1 MRSPAAPD
9 GPHAGACV
17 LVLQSHLRPGPW
29 VVRSLERAGFRVVG
43 ASDRALTGVRLARH
57 AAHAD
62 VPSPSAGAAAFV
74 AAVRRAVGRFGVD
87 VILPLSESALAAI
100 AERGGDDLVG
110 RLAGPTREQYRLL
123 ADKERLGAL
132 AVRLGVGV
140 MPGVIVGGEGAPPA
154 PLPEPPVIVK
164 PLASASTASGEVVYL
179 RPVFAATAG
188 ERDRAI
194 AGVAAVA
201 DRVLVQPYLEGP
213 RWHVHAWRTDA
224 ASGGIASRVRR
235 SWPPRTGMTSASE
248 VVDHPA
254 AVEAV
259 VALLREVGYR
269 GVASA
274 DLIALPDGGFAIH
287 DVNPRLP
294 FSVAEAI
301 GAGLDTPRLAAEIAL
316 GVREPRTTPPAPQGT
331 RYHWASGE
339 ARWLGRR
346 GGGRVARELLGA
358 LGDRGRT
365 VDPLRRGVALPGL
378 LDLAATGLRRLP
390 RRPRHG
396 AGGG

>member
-1 MRSPAAPD
+1 MRSPAAPG

-29 VVRSLERAGFRVVG
+29 VVRSLERAGFRVIG
-43 ASDRALTGVRLARH
+43 ASDHALTGARLARR

-62 VPSPSAGAAAFV
+62 VPAPGAGATAFV
-74 AAVRRAVGRFGVD
+74 AAVRRAVERFGVD

-123 ADKERLGAL
+123 ADKERLGGL
-132 AVRLGVGV
+132 AVRLGVGL
-140 MPGVIVGGEGAPPA
+140 MPGVIVGVDGMPAA
-154 PLPEPPVIVK
+154 PLPGPPVVVK
-164 PLASASTASGEVVYL
+164 PLASASASAGGVVYQ

-194 AGVAAVA
+194 ATIAAVA

-224 ASGGIASRVRR
+224 ASGGIASMVRR

-259 VALLREVGYR
+259 IALLREIGYR

-274 DLIALPDGGFAIH
+274 DLIALPGGGFAIH

-294 FSVAEAI
+294 FSVAEAV
-301 GAGLDTPRLAAEIAL
+301 GAGLDTPRLAVEIAL
-316 GVREPRTTPPAPQGT
+316 GAREPYTAPPAPDGT
-331 RYHWASGE
+331 RYHWVSGE

-346 GGGRVARELLGA
+346 GGGGVARELLAA
-358 LGDRGRT
+358 LGDRDGT
-365 VDPLRRGVALPGL
+365 VDPLTRGVALPGL
-378 LDLAATGLRRLP
+378 LDLAGTGLRRL
-390 RRPRHG
+390 RGRFRHR
-396 AGGG
+396 AGGA